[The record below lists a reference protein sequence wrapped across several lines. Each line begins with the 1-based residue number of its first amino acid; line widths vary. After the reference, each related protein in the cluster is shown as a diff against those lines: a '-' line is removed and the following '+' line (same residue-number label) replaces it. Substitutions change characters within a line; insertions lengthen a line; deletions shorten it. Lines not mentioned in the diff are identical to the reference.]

1 MVSEHVYQRSK
12 DLHEKPMKILDVG
25 CSTGRAARYMR
36 DYLKKLG
43 VECVIDGLD
52 ISERVRAKAKKNLHE
67 FYSGNL
73 FDKQIEPVYDIV
85 ICSRM
90 LRYMDPKT
98 QHAGISKCMS
108 FCNNTGVI
116 ITDALPYATRNVN
129 GYVMVTRDKAVREL
143 ERHIVVWNNTPRLC
157 KIWKSITNC
166 FFSKPEI
173 IIPGIAAVPIA
184 VLLCQLLC

>member
-25 CSTGRAARYMR
+25 CSTGEADRYMR

-52 ISERVRAKAKKNLHE
+52 ISKGVRAKAEKNLHE
-67 FYSGNL
+67 FYQGNL
-73 FDKQIEPVYDIV
+73 FDIKIEPVYDIV

-98 QHAGISKCMS
+98 QRDGISKCRS

-143 ERHIVVWNNTPRLC
+143 ERHIDVWNNTPRLC
-157 KIWKSITNC
+157 KIRKSITNWII
-166 FFSKPEI
+166 SNAKI
-173 IIPGIAAVPIA
+173 IIISCIGASTA
-184 VLLCQLLC
+184 LLICQFLC